1 VSDKRT
7 IDCLIINH
15 IIYCPDLS
23 HIPFALQHHFNRDTT
38 ARFCLSGSFMNES
51 SAQGANAALVVAAG
65 RGVRAGGGLPKQYRT
80 VGGQPI
86 LRRTIEN
93 LLNMPFFARV
103 LCVIH
108 PDDAALYA
116 MAIDGLSG
124 AERLLPPV
132 TGGASRQASV
142 KAGVEEL
149 ARLEFK
155 RIVVHDAVRPFAT
168 ATLFERV
175 IEALAGAPGA
185 IAALPVNDTLKRGS
199 TGHMITDTIDRA
211 GLFAAQTPQAFRTDA
226 LLAAHRLAATAQRED
241 FTDDASLLEW
251 QDQPV
256 ALVDG
261 EVDNFKIT
269 APADFARA
277 ERLLSAHE
285 RQIIRTGLGYDVH
298 AFTDGDH
305 VTIGGIKISHNRGVL
320 AHSDGDVVLHA
331 LTDAIL
337 GALCDGDI
345 GRHFPPSD
353 ERWRNAPSDQFLA
366 FAAARVREKGGLLI
380 NLDATLIAE
389 APRVGPHREAIRRKI
404 AEAAMLPV
412 NAVSIK
418 ATTSEQLGFVG
429 RREGL
434 AAMALATI
442 SLPASAPNGND
453 AGDE

>member
-1 VSDKRT
+1 
-7 IDCLIINH
+7 
-15 IIYCPDLS
+15 
-23 HIPFALQHHFNRDTT
+23 
-38 ARFCLSGSFMNES
+38 MNES
-51 SAQGANAALVVAAG
+51 SAQSANAALVVAAG

-80 VGGQPI
+80 VGGLPI

-124 AERLLPPV
+124 AERLLAPV
-132 TGGASRQASV
+132 MGGASRQASV
-142 KAGVEEL
+142 KAGLEEL
-149 ARLEFK
+149 ARLEFE
-155 RIVVHDAVRPFAT
+155 RIVVHDAVRPFAS
-168 ATLFERV
+168 ATLFKRV
-175 IEALAGAPGA
+175 LAALATAPGA

-199 TGHMITDTIDRA
+199 TDHVITGTIDRA

-251 QDQPV
+251 QHQSV

-277 ERLLSAHE
+277 ERLLSANE

-298 AFTDGDH
+298 AFTDGNH

-353 ERWRNAPSDQFLA
+353 ERWRDAPSDQFLA

-404 AEAAMLPV
+404 AEAAMLPL

-418 ATTSEQLGFVG
+418 ATTSEELGFVG

-442 SLPASAPNGND
+442 SLPASALNSAQ

>member
-1 VSDKRT
+1 M
-7 IDCLIINH
+7 NA
-15 IIYCPDLS
+15 
-23 HIPFALQHHFNRDTT
+23 F
-38 ARFCLSGSFMNES
+38 SG
-51 SAQGANAALVVAAG
+51 QCGTAALVVAAG

-80 VGGQPI
+80 VGGVPI
-86 LRRTIEN
+86 LRRTIDN

-108 PDDAALYA
+108 PDDASLYA
-116 MAIDGLSG
+116 MAIDGLG
-124 AERLLPPV
+124 AGGRLLPPV

-149 ARLEFK
+149 SRQDCK

-168 ATLFERV
+168 ADLFQRV
-175 IEALAGAPGA
+175 LEGLAIAPGA
-185 IAALPVNDTLKRGS
+185 IAALPVSDTLKRGS
-199 TGHMITDTIDRA
+199 AHHMITGTVDRA
-211 GLFAAQTPQAFRTDA
+211 GLFAAQTPQAFRADT
-226 LLAAHRLAATAQRED
+226 LLAAHRLAATAERED

-251 QDQPV
+251 QNQPV
-256 ALVDG
+256 ALIAG

-277 ERLLSAHE
+277 ECLLSANVPHV
-285 RQIIRTGLGYDVH
+285 IRTGLGYDVH

-305 VTIGGIKISHNRGVL
+305 VTIGGIRISHDRGIL

-337 GALCDGDI
+337 GALSDGDI

-353 ERWRNAPSDQFLA
+353 DRWRNASSDQFLA
-366 FAAARVREKGGLLI
+366 FAAARVREKGGFLI

-404 AEAAMLPV
+404 AEAAMLPLS
-412 NAVSIK
+412 AVSIK
-418 ATTSEQLGFVG
+418 ATTSEQLGFIG

-442 SLPASAPNGND
+442 SLPPSAVNALQ
-453 AGDE
+453 AGDERDHEHK